1 MIRRHTFLFLHN
13 VTHTK
18 LNIDNL
24 LMNVHTLDE
33 FVFFLVLSN
42 IIYDMWD
49 LHIPDIY
56 DF

>member
-24 LMNVHTLDE
+24 LMNVHTLD
-33 FVFFLVLSN
+33 VFFLVLSN